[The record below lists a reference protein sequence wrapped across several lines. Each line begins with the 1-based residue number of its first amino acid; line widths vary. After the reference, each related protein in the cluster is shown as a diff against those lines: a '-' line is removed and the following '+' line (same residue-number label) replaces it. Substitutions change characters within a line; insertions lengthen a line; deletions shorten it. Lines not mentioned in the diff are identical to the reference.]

1 MITAKQRKTVYERDG
16 GRCVHCGAW
25 DALTIQHRAS
35 RGMGGSKAAERFS
48 NWLTLCLVSN
58 TRLEA
63 DAEFARLGR
72 DRGWKVSRNGIL
84 TPAEVPVIDY
94 QGRSWL
100 LDDNGGRSLVSAQIG
115 A

>member
-1 MITAKQRKTVYERDG
+1 M
-16 GRCVHCGAW
+16 
-25 DALTIQHRAS
+25 
-35 RGMGGSKAAERFS
+35 
-48 NWLTLCLVSN
+48 
-58 TRLEA
+58 EA